1 MDGRD
6 LDDLIDRA
14 RNEPVRIANGARA
27 DIFHRGKLTLL
38 ALYATFAL
46 VALLTWLV
54 AR

>member
-14 RNEPVRIANGARA
+14 HNEPVRIANGARA
-27 DIFHRGKLTLL
+27 EIFHRGKRTML
-38 ALYATFAL
+38 ALYATFVA
-46 VALLTWLV
+46 VALITWVV